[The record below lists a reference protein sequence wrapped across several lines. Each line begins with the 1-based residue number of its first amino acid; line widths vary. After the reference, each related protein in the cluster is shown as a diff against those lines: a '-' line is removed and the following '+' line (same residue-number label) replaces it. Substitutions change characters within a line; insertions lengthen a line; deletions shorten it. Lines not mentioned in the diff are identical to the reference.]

1 MKSPKISVII
11 PTHNR
16 SLYLDYELE
25 QIYRQKNIDF
35 EVIVVNDI
43 VDEDETDLVVNK
55 YPNLIYIKNNVVQG
69 PSNKHKAG
77 YKIAKGDYF
86 YMPDD
91 DDYLVDEYFF
101 SKAIKVLDN
110 DRSLAFFSGSVILSY
125 EDEEMNVLKEEKQD
139 LCYYGKIDGRQYLMN
154 MIKPASTVST
164 IFRKSTFDALNAVNM
179 IEMSDT
185 SIYLMALMG
194 GDAFISKDIV
204 ARYRLKANSLT
215 TTASLPFLYNV
226 LAQKELFLT
235 IGRNRLINPSLFW
248 AQHFGATYGILY
260 NSKNSKGSKYGML
273 LWGLMHNHGSIHM
286 IKFVIVEFFR
296 LMVR

>member
-1 MKSPKISVII
+1 MKNPKISVII

-16 SLYLDYELE
+16 ASYLDYELE
-25 QIYRQKNIDF
+25 QIYRQKNVDF

-43 VDEDETDLVVNK
+43 VDEDETDWVVNK
-55 YPNLIYIKNNVVQG
+55 YPNLIYIKTNTVQG

-110 DRSLAFFSGSVILSY
+110 DKSLAFFSGSVILSY

-139 LCYYGKIDGRQYLMN
+139 LRYYGKIDGSQYLMN

-164 IFRKSTFDALNAVNM
+164 IFRKSIFDTLDAVNM

-204 ARYRLKANSLT
+204 ARYRLKANSLS
-215 TTASLPFLYNV
+215 TTASMSFLYNV
-226 LAQKELFLT
+226 LAQKEHFLI

-248 AQHFGATYGILY
+248 AQHFGATYRILY
-260 NSKNSKGSKYGML
+260 GSKNSKISKLKML

-286 IKFVIVEFFR
+286 IKFIIIELVR
-296 LMVR
+296 LMIR

>member
-16 SLYLDYELE
+16 ASYLDYELE
-25 QIYRQKNIDF
+25 QIYRQKNVDF
-35 EVIVVNDI
+35 EVIVINDI
-43 VDEDETDLVVNK
+43 MDEDETDLVVNK
-55 YPNLIYIKNNVVQG
+55 YPNLIYIKNNAVQG
-69 PSNKHKAG
+69 PSNKHKIG

-110 DRSLAFFSGSVILSY
+110 DRSLAFFSGSVILSH
-125 EDEEMNVLKEEKQD
+125 EDEEMNVLKEEIQD
-139 LCYYGKIDGRQYLMN
+139 LHYYGKIDGSQYLMN

-164 IFRKSTFDALNAVNM
+164 IFRKSTFDALEAVNM

-226 LAQKELFLT
+226 LAQKESFLT

-260 NSKNSKGSKYGML
+260 GSKNSKGSKYGML

-286 IKFVIVEFFR
+286 IKFIIVEFFR